1 MNTCA
6 ICYDEYKELELIK
19 AGCCSMTICRNCI
32 KNLKCCPQCK
42 RDYAWDNDN
51 TELKK
56 ELYQSESKRLGLLL
70 TNELLKTDLEKFEK
84 LVKKYQKMLGE
95 SNTDQILLMLRVESL
110 ENTIIDYIKQKQN
123 DKELERVIQQYNL
136 NLI

>member
-6 ICYDEYKELELIK
+6 ICYDEFKELELIK

-42 RDYAWDNDN
+42 RDYAWLSDHKYVEKMLYSIQTENLQLKIYNEHYKNDCIS
-51 TELKK
+51 
-56 ELYQSESKRLGLLL
+56 Y
-70 TNELLKTDLEKFEK
+70 EK
-84 LVKKYQKMLGE
+84 LIRKYKKMLGE

-110 ENTIIDYIKQKQN
+110 ENSIIEHIKQKQN
-123 DKELERVIQQYNL
+123 DKELERVIQQYHL